1 MEDEN
6 TVQIVT
12 IPIHADVDPAELLDI
27 IIGMKYEIVERI
39 EQQGIEATILEE
51 EISVEMGD
59 EIHGG

>member
-12 IPIHADVDPAELLDI
+12 IPIETDIDTAELLDI
-27 IIGMKYEIVERI
+27 IIGMREDIVERI
-39 EQQGIEATILEE
+39 EQHGIEATILEE

>member
-6 TVQIVT
+6 IVQIVT
-12 IPIHADVDPAELLDI
+12 IPIETDIDPAELLDI
-27 IIGMKYEIVERI
+27 IIGLREEIVERI
-39 EQQGIEATILEE
+39 EQHGIEAAILEE